1 MGRPSKYVFDY
12 DAVVNL
18 LCSQR
23 LSVLLAARQLG
34 CSADSLRHYVE
45 VNNIALPKRCIS
57 ANTPSINKADP
68 KDMQKLLNDKYT
80 FKQIA
85 DKFGCTESAVADF
98 VKRHSLTVQRY
109 NAVPEEAILRELYC
123 EKLWSVSDIATHCGA
138 SLDRIRSALSTFQIE
153 RSPEQQLEFRR
164 KVSSKISRVANDR
177 SRKAISS
184 VPTGKILYD
193 EVVNSSLTEVSRKYA
208 VSVDIIK
215 RAAKESG
222 YDVPAP
228 SPIDKDV
235 LQKLLDGGRLIKDI
249 AQIVNRSD
257 ATVRKYIRQYN
268 LSRSEE
274 GERIVK
280 QRRADI
286 ARQKVLEQN
295 NSTLPNKQQLQE
307 LVNDYKNYHEIAE
320 IFGCG
325 DSVIGTCVSRY
336 GIRFPEDYNEVI
348 TQRYVNKGKL
358 TIQQRYGV
366 FPYALSKYS
375 NKAQAI
381 LTDSKK
387 LREFLLSIPDKDR
400 TLSRCC
406 YDLGIPDYLLN
417 SYMSKYNLDIPMASK
432 LGSSLEEQLRH
443 TLDKWNVQ
451 YTRNTKKIIAP
462 KEIDFYFENKNL
474 GIEVNGNWAHSTT
487 SSGKYVPLS
496 KDYHRQKTRMC
507 KDRNIRLIHLFEYE
521 MSNAHSWHR
530 LQRFLHDVI
539 CEPTRFAYARELK
552 IKLVDNDL
560 ERAFLDYNHLQG
572 YVGSRVCLGL
582 FDNGELVMVMSF
594 GKPRYNKNYEWE
606 LLRLC
611 TRGDVAV
618 IGGAEKL
625 FKYFVNNYGPNLIV
639 SYCDLSKFEGRVY
652 TKLGMNLVRESDPN
666 YKWVKFNEVYSRY
679 QTQKHK
685 LPKLLGNIFDPSL
698 SEADNMIKAG
708 FVKIYDCGN
717 AVYEWRK

>member
-1 MGRPSKYVFDY
+1 MSSGR
-12 DAVVNL
+12 
-18 LCSQR
+18 
-23 LSVLLAARQLG
+23 
-34 CSADSLRHYVE
+34 
-45 VNNIALPKRCIS
+45 IS
-57 ANTPSINKADP
+57 
-68 KDMQKLLNDKYT
+68 
-80 FKQIA
+80 
-85 DKFGCTESAVADF
+85 
-98 VKRHSLTVQRY
+98 
-109 NAVPEEAILRELYC
+109 
-123 EKLWSVSDIATHCGA
+123 
-138 SLDRIRSALSTFQIE
+138 SALANFQIE
-153 RSPEQQLEFRR
+153 RSPQQQLEFRR
-164 KVSSKISRVANDR
+164 KVSSKISRAADDR
-177 SRKAISS
+177 SRKAISD
-184 VPTGKILYD
+184 VPSGKILYD
-193 EVVNSSLTEVSRKYA
+193 EVVNSSLTKVSRKYA

-215 RAAKESG
+215 WALKESG
-222 YDVPAP
+222 YDVTAP
-228 SPIDKDV
+228 LPIDKDL
-235 LQKLLDGGRLIKDI
+235 LQKLLDEGKLIKDI

-257 ATVRKYIRQYN
+257 ATVSKYIRQYN

-286 ARQKVLEQN
+286 ARQKVLDQN
-295 NSTLPNKQQLQE
+295 NSTLPTKEQLQE
-307 LVNDYKNYHEIAE
+307 LVNDYKNYHEIAK

-325 DSVIGTCVSRY
+325 DSVIGSCVSRY

-375 NKAQAI
+375 DEAQNV
-381 LTDSKK
+381 LTDSEK

-406 YDLGIPDYLLN
+406 YDLGVPDYLLN
-417 SYMSKYNLDIPMASK
+417 SYISKYNIDIPIASK

-443 TLDKWNVQ
+443 TLDNWNVQ

-487 SSGKYVPLS
+487 SSGKYVPIS

-521 MSNAHSWHR
+521 MSNAYSWHR

-539 CEPTRFAYARELK
+539 CEPARFAYGRKLQ
-552 IKLVDNDL
+552 IRLVDNDL
-560 ERAFLDYNHLQG
+560 EREFLDYNHLQG
-572 YVGSRVCLGL
+572 YVGSRICLGL
-582 FDNGELVMVMSF
+582 FDNDELVMLMSF
-594 GKPRYNKNYEWE
+594 GKPRYNTKYQWE

-611 TRGDVAV
+611 TKHDVAV

-625 FKYFVNNYGPNLIV
+625 FKYFVNNYSPNSIV
-639 SYCDLSKFEGRVY
+639 SYCDLSKFEGKVY
-652 TKLGMNLVRESDPN
+652 SKLGMKLVRESDSN
-666 YKWVKFNEVYSRY
+666 YRWVKFNEVYSRY

-685 LPKLLGNIFDPSL
+685 LPKLLGNTFDLSL